1 MAKIK
6 EETLRLSEC
15 TMDYISFG
23 NGEKPLI
30 MISGLS
36 LRRVKG
42 SGRGVALSYRIFAK
56 DYRVYMFDTRNECD
70 ESCSIT
76 QMADDLYEAM
86 CALRIEQA
94 DLLGVSMGGMIL
106 QTLLIRHPKIIDHC
120 VIALSASYCAEISEK
135 RIGEWIRL
143 SEQKETDL
151 LVRGFFNDLYS
162 ESYLKRYKP
171 FMGLLVKMASKA
183 DPVRFMNHAKA
194 ILKFD
199 VRDQL
204 SNVQTKAYV
213 IGAKQDRIV
222 PWQETVNIAAKLKAP
237 YYLYE
242 NLGHGAYEEAKDFN
256 ERVLK
261 ALKGEA
267 DG

>member
-30 MISGLS
+30 MIPGLS

-94 DLLGVSMGGMIL
+94 DLLGVGQADVVHQAQTHSGFVHDDFLPLLFADVMI
-106 QTLLIRHPKIIDHC
+106 PY
-120 VIALSASYCAEISEK
+120 LSGIVQCASGRRFVKQYSS
-135 RIGEWIRL
+135 L
-143 SEQKETDL
+143 SL
-151 LVRGFFNDLYS
+151 
-162 ESYLKRYKP
+162 RY
-171 FMGLLVKMASKA
+171 
-183 DPVRFMNHAKA
+183 
-194 ILKFD
+194 
-199 VRDQL
+199 
-204 SNVQTKAYV
+204 
-213 IGAKQDRIV
+213 
-222 PWQETVNIAAKLKAP
+222 
-237 YYLYE
+237 
-242 NLGHGAYEEAKDFN
+242 
-256 ERVLK
+256 
-261 ALKGEA
+261 
-267 DG
+267 